1 MVHVYCSE
9 WPVRTYITCTD
20 RQTARIFSFI
30 KVCTYAYELNVIT
43 YDPSLESPPPPG
55 QALTYFGS
63 AINDTGF
70 IPVGK
75 YGPTGDA
82 ITYRRAVLD
91 VATPRDG

>member
-1 MVHVYCSE
+1 MNYE
-9 WPVRTYITCTD
+9 N
-20 RQTARIFSFI
+20 I
-30 KVCTYAYELNVIT
+30 KLWVT

-63 AINDTGF
+63 AISDTGF

-82 ITYRRAVLD
+82 ITYRSAVLD
-91 VATPRDG
+91 VATPREGWKLEHQNVQTKVSVGEK